1 MVGMFKNAHRIEARE
16 TYLLSDKTYKLS
28 KTNESSSPH
37 HSNGREKTITGPLTF
52 SKNTRSMSR
61 QRIPLSPSQHGKV
74 IQRTVSIVIDG
85 KNKDIQNEQD
95 LMDTLSR
102 IILGKDNS

>member
-1 MVGMFKNAHRIEARE
+1 MALA
-16 TYLLSDKTYKLS
+16 
-28 KTNESSSPH
+28 
-37 HSNGREKTITGPLTF
+37 
-52 SKNTRSMSR
+52 KNTRSMSS
-61 QRIPLSPSQHGKV
+61 QRLPLSTSQRGKV

-95 LMDTLSR
+95 LMNTLSR

>member
-16 TYLLSDKTYKLS
+16 TYLLNDKTFKLS

-37 HSNGREKTITGPLTF
+37 HSKARDKTIAGPISLA
-52 SKNTRSMSR
+52 KNTRSMSS
-61 QRIPLSPSQHGKV
+61 QRFPLSTSQHGKV